1 MPRQTLVTFAGAHD
15 PYFRE
20 PHEDGWQRGP
30 VLTVL
35 AQRQYDHLVLLGRP
49 HRHEELERTR
59 AAVRERHPRVS
70 VEIRPLELADTT
82 HHAEILA
89 QLRPLLAALR
99 ATRPDDTYT
108 LSLLSCPPEV
118 HACLVLVVAAGEF
131 PARLLNLRRTV
142 HGGLAGPSQLR
153 TLDWSEPLAHL
164 DPAKLAQLSERRDR
178 WDDAEQQGLGA
189 LVPRHHFTVR
199 SIEQAL
205 QLSRHDAPLLIR
217 AEPGCQ
223 KQLFAAL
230 VHQLGPRQH
239 GPLIIVNCATLPPAL
254 FEPVLFGE
262 EGREADSKLGQA
274 AGGTLVLIKCQHIPA
289 PTLDRL
295 LQAAEAGHHYP
306 AGRDRQPVPVDCR
319 LIFTTDRDLDAEV
332 RQRRFSAAAWRQLK
346 LNTVTL
352 PPLRDH
358 PADIALLAHEE
369 LERLNRTLP
378 RPKRFSAA
386 ALAKLE
392 SHAWPSNISEL
403 RRVIEHAVVQSEQPT
418 IQAAD
423 IALDLALNMANVFN
437 PAAPRI
443 RAGFSLEDYLRTV
456 KYELVRSVLRKT
468 ANNQSEAARLL
479 GVTPQAVSKYM
490 RALQPG
496 PGGKPRRRRAAQ

>member
-1 MPRQTLVTFAGAHD
+1 MPRQTLVTFTGAHD

-35 AQRQYDHLVLLGRP
+35 AQRKYDHVVLLGRP
-49 HRHEELERTR
+49 HRQEELERTH
-59 AAVRERHPRVS
+59 AAVRERHPRTS
-70 VEIRPLELADTT
+70 VEVRPLELGDTT

-89 QLRPLLAALR
+89 QLRPLLGDLR
-99 ATRPDDTYT
+99 RARPDDSYT
-108 LSLLSCPPEV
+108 LSLLSCPPEI
-118 HACLVLVVAAGEF
+118 HASLVLIVAAGEF

-153 TLDWSEPLAHL
+153 ELDWSEPLARL
-164 DPAKLAQLSERRDR
+164 DAAKLAQLSSRRDR
-178 WDDAEQQGLGA
+178 WDDAEQQGPGS

-199 SIEQAL
+199 AVEQAL
-205 QLSRHDAPLLIR
+205 QLCQHDTPLLIR
-217 AEPGCQ
+217 GEPGCQ
-223 KQLFAAL
+223 KQLYAAL
-230 VHQLGPRQH
+230 IHQLGPRQH
-239 GPLIIVNCATLPPAL
+239 GPLIIFNCATLPAAL
-254 FEPVLFGE
+254 FAAVLFGE
-262 EGREADSKLGQA
+262 EGREADGKLHHA
-274 AGGTLVLIKCQHIPA
+274 DAGTLVLIKCQHIPPA
-289 PTLDRL
+289 TFERL
-295 LQAAEAGHHYP
+295 LQAVAEGQYYP
-306 AGRDRQPVPVDCR
+306 AGRHRQPVRVNCR
-319 LIFTTDRDLDAEV
+319 LIFTTDRDLDTEV
-332 RQRRFSAAAWRQLK
+332 RQRRFSAEAWRQLK

-352 PPLRDH
+352 PPLREH
-358 PADIALLAHEE
+358 PADIALLAHDE

-378 RPKRFSAA
+378 RPKRFSSG

-418 IQAAD
+418 IQAGD

-443 RAGFSLEDYLRTV
+443 RAGFSLEDYLRSV

-490 RALQPG
+490 RALQPAT
-496 PGGKPRRRRAAQ
+496 RRRTRRAAQ